1 MPLLA
6 RMLAA
11 PLHVEISAGAL
22 DEVPRLVIDGRIS
35 SDGRF
40 ALVVGPGVG
49 REVVG
54 RIGAHLPCEDVF
66 VVDNDR
72 IDTALALADGIR
84 ARRVDVVVAVGGGRT
99 LDVAKVAS
107 SRLGLPMVS
116 VATSLAHDGVA
127 SPVAVLS
134 VDGVRASFGV
144 AMPVAVVVDLELVM
158 RSPERMLRAGIGDV
172 VSNASALADWRLA
185 HEVRGEAIDGLAA
198 SFAGTA
204 AQAVLEQHAPS
215 NSPRFLVCLAEA
227 LVLSGLAMAVAGSSR
242 PCSGACHEISHAL
255 DELHPGLA
263 SHGEQVA
270 VGALFASVLRGDDV
284 TARSLAQCMRRYGL
298 PRTAGELGLDD
309 EAFLAAVRH
318 APSTRPERY
327 TVLEHFDPSDE
338 EIRDVLAVMAM
349 LHRDRPAVLS
359 G

>member
-1 MPLLA
+1 VPLLA
-6 RMLAA
+6 RMLPA

-22 DEVPRLVIDGRIS
+22 DEVPRLVVDGRIS

-40 ALVVGPGVG
+40 ALVVGSGIG
-49 REVVG
+49 REVVE
-54 RIGAHLPCEDVF
+54 RVGAGLPREDVF

-72 IDTALALADGIR
+72 IDTAMALSDGIR
-84 ARRVDVVVAVGGGRT
+84 DRRVDIVVAVGGGRT
-99 LDVAKVAS
+99 LDVAKLAS

-134 VDGVRASFGV
+134 VDGGRASFGV
-144 AMPVAVVVDLELVM
+144 ATPVAVVVDLELVG
-158 RSPERMLRAGIGDV
+158 RSPVRMLRAGIGDV

-185 HEVRGEAIDGLAA
+185 RDVRGEAIDGLAA

-204 AQAVLEQHAPS
+204 AQAVLEQRDPTR
-215 NSPRFLVCLAEA
+215 SPRFLACLADA
-227 LVLSGLAMAVAGSSR
+227 LVLSGIAMAVAGSSR

-263 SHGEQVA
+263 LHGEQVA
-270 VGALFASVLRGDDV
+270 LGALFASVLRGDWA
-284 TARSLAQCMRRYGL
+284 TASALAECMQRHGL
-298 PRTAGELGLDD
+298 PRTPAEIGLDD
-309 EAFLAAVRH
+309 SSFVAAVRH

-327 TVLEHFDPSDE
+327 TVLEHLAPTE
-338 EIRDVLAVMAM
+338 GEIRDALALTAT
-349 LHRDRPAVLS
+349 LGSDRPKAVS
-359 G
+359 V